1 MSESMLHIPAEVSS
15 VSDILR
21 EFSLYSILAYGLFL
35 ASSIIPAWKDDF
47 GY

>member
-1 MSESMLHIPAEVSS
+1 MSESTLHIPAGDSS
-15 VSDILR
+15 VSDTLR

-35 ASSIIPAWKDDF
+35 ASNMIPASKDDF